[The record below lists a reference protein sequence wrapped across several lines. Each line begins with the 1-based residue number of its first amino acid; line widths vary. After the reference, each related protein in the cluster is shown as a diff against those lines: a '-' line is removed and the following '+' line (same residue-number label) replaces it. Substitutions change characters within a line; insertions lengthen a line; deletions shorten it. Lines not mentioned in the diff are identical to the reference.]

1 MSSKS
6 NVLGALARFKTTFS
20 LPTPWPVGRT
30 PLVWFLVV
38 VAIGI
43 ALQLAPRPA
52 GWPLEYLFAE
62 DGQVF
67 LTEALR
73 DGGSSLLQT
82 YAGYLH
88 FMPRSIALTCSSYV
102 SPAGYVMCTGVA
114 AALVKAVA
122 FAIAWPVL
130 AAYARS
136 WAWGLAAASAF
147 LFIPV
152 GNLEVLGNITNLR
165 WFLVAGALFALLGV
179 FRGWP
184 MALLATV
191 FTFAATMSDPLAFA
205 LAPLALWR
213 LIAERGWVRLP
224 SLGALLGTVVHLLH
238 IQPGARGE
246 RGTALDLVANPLD
259 TAAQLLIRGPVA
271 AQYGMNWTQE
281 FLRFG
286 VLPTVAT
293 LALTAF
299 LIAAAWKTRGLF
311 GEAWG
316 LAVALVIV
324 AGVLLLAVLSFPA
337 SYIAFSEIWSPSQ
350 PSRYSAFAALFLTP
364 AMVLVMSIA
373 WRGGTRLWQKAT
385 VVLVGLTLVAA
396 VMSDGRGDP
405 RHSSGST
412 WAAMLSETRE
422 LCSEGVGDIELP
434 NVPDYE
440 GWRTTIQ
447 CEWLEG

>member
-1 MSSKS
+1 MSAQSKVIS
-6 NVLGALARFKTTFS
+6 GWAKLRAAFS
-20 LPTPWPVGRT
+20 LSTPWPVGRAQ
-30 PLVWFLVV
+30 LIWFLVV

-52 GWPLEYLFAE
+52 GWPLGYLFAE

-88 FMPRSIALTCSSYV
+88 LVPRSIALTCSSVV
-102 SPAGYVMCTGVA
+102 SPANYVMCTGVA

-147 LFIPV
+147 LLIPV

-184 MALLATV
+184 MAVLATV
-191 FTFAATMSDPLAFA
+191 FTLAATMSDPLAFA

-213 LIAERGWVRLP
+213 LVGERGWARLP
-224 SLGALLGTVVHLLH
+224 GLGTLVGTVVHLLH

-246 RGTALDLVANPLD
+246 RGTALDLVANPFD
-259 TAAQLLIRGPVA
+259 TAAQVLVRGPVA

-286 VLPTVAT
+286 VLPTLAT
-293 LALTAF
+293 LAVTVLLTT
-299 LIAAAWKTRGLF
+299 AAWQNRHLF
-311 GEAWG
+311 REAWG
-316 LAVALVIV
+316 LAVALVVV

-337 SYIAFSEIWSPSQ
+337 SYIAFTEVWSPSQ

-364 AMVLVMSIA
+364 GMVLAMSIA
-373 WRGGTRLWQKAT
+373 WRGSARPWHRAV
-385 VVLVGLTLVAA
+385 VVLVGLTLIAA
-396 VMSDGRGDP
+396 LISDGRGDP

-412 WAAMLSETRE
+412 WTAMLSEAGE
-422 LCSEGVGDIELP
+422 LCSDGPAEVELP

-440 GWRTTIQ
+440 GWRTTIR
-447 CEWLEG
+447 CDWLKR